1 MILYLIDEFLYKI
14 QVFLG
19 YGQKILLDL
28 DAVLVIFRIKNF
40 FNQSFVDGIAAFC
53 MKTNSQTFY
62 NDLLILIVSGQNK
75 IIIQYFI
82 DFHSRSL
89 LINIKR
95 PIIREINAQT
105 IGLA

>member
-1 MILYLIDEFLYKI
+1 
-14 QVFLG
+14 
-19 YGQKILLDL
+19 
-28 DAVLVIFRIKNF
+28 
-40 FNQSFVDGIAAFC
+40 